1 MRKSI
6 LIGLLLIGAVPTP
19 ALASDGFYFRFPIS
33 GPKRIQGQQSTT
45 PSAEPKAAWT
55 VGPWSEWSSS
65 CSPSASR
72 SRTVSCTVDGAT
84 VSTTR
89 CDAASMPDATEK
101 AERTDGCPTA
111 PKHVYT
117 WNAGDWSEWSSQ
129 CSDSASRTRTVS
141 CLDENSAP
149 HADASCEQ
157 PVPERSQTTSIRTG
171 CPTDPSDVANPA
183 PAKPEGQVG
192 ASVPPS
198 SPPSGYQDPTKPPA
212 SSGACDGRTVALNG
226 STLAAMPQKVT
237 FWSLGWNGWLLQFS
251 VWRVRNANAVP
262 VTLQLTNG
270 IFSKTLSVPARS
282 DVIAF
287 DLLPAMGGTH
297 KLYLSRGGQW
307 VLVDLKSPV
316 PGSYT
321 AC

>member
-6 LIGLLLIGAVPTP
+6 LMGLMLLGASPVP
-19 ALASDGFYFRFPIS
+19 AHASDGFYFRFPIS
-33 GPKRIQGQQSTT
+33 GPKRIQGQQSSTAPVQPAPT
-45 PSAEPKAAWT
+45 WT
-55 VGPWSEWSSS
+55 AGPWSEWSSS
-65 CSPSASR
+65 CSPSSSR
-72 SRTVSCTVDGAT
+72 SRTVSCTVDGT
-84 VSTTR
+84 VVPTNR
-89 CDAASMPDATEK
+89 CDSASMPGTVET
-101 AERTDGCPTA
+101 AERMDGCPTA
-111 PKHVYT
+111 PKHVYA
-117 WNAGDWSEWSSQ
+117 WNTGGWSQWSSQ

-141 CLDENSAP
+141 CLDENSSP
-149 HADASCEQ
+149 QDDASCSQ

-183 PAKPEGQVG
+183 PAKSEGQVG

-198 SPPSGYQDPTKPPA
+198 SPPTAYQDPTKPPSA
-212 SSGACDGRTVALNG
+212 SGACDGRTVALNG
-226 STLAAMPQKVT
+226 STVAAMPQKVT
-237 FWSLGWNGWLLQFS
+237 FWSLGWSGWFLQFS

-307 VLVDLKSPV
+307 VLVDVKSPV
-316 PGSYT
+316 SGSYT